1 MQTEGVSFEPYLN
14 RWNLEPDGL
23 SIHTHSSDL
32 LPVRRAGQAATL
44 KIARSEEERRGN
56 DLMVWW
62 NGRGAAQVYEHDG
75 AALLMERLEVLP
87 SLTEMVAAGQDDE
100 ATRILCRA
108 AAQLPRSQPWP
119 ELPTLRRWFRN
130 LDEIAP
136 SADSIL
142 ATAQAAARDLLDLP
156 QDVGVLH
163 GDIHHGNLLSTAE
176 GDWRFID
183 PKGLIGERG
192 FDYANILCN
201 PDLDTATT
209 PGRLARQA
217 RIISET
223 AGLDYTRLVRWA
235 LAYAGLSAAWHLEDG
250 DDEMAAKTLDVAQ
263 IAAVELDRS
272 TGV

>member
-1 MQTEGVSFEPYLN
+1 MTFGPYLS
-14 RWNLEPDGL
+14 RWHLTVDGL
-23 SIHTHSSDL
+23 SLHTHSSDL
-32 LPVRRAGQAATL
+32 LPVRRAGQAAML
-44 KIARSEEERRGN
+44 KLARSHEERRGN
-56 DLMVWW
+56 GLMVWW

-75 AALLMERLEVLP
+75 PALLMERLESTP
-87 SLTEMVAAGQDDE
+87 SLAEMVRGGQDDE
-100 ATRILCRA
+100 ATRLLCRA
-108 AAQLPRSQPWP
+108 AAKLPQQQPWP
-119 ELPTLRRWFRN
+119 ELPTLRRWFQG
-130 LDEIAP
+130 LEKIAP
-136 SADSIL
+136 SAGGILSITL
-142 ATAQAAARDLLDLP
+142 KTAHELLDSP

-201 PDLDTATT
+201 PDLDTATA

-223 AGLDYTRLVRWA
+223 AGLDYARLLRWA

-250 DDEMAAKTLDVAQ
+250 EGGLADMTLEVAR
-263 IAAVELDRS
+263 IAAAELAR
-272 TGV
+272 

>member
-1 MQTEGVSFEPYLN
+1 MTFEPYLKP
-14 RWNLEPDGL
+14 WNLEPDGL
-23 SIHTHSSDL
+23 SIHTNSSDL
-32 LPVRRAGQAATL
+32 LPVRRAGQAAML
-44 KIARSEEERRGN
+44 KLARSDEERRGN
-56 DLMVWW
+56 ELMVWW

-75 AALLMERLEVLP
+75 AALLMERLEVTP
-87 SLTEMVAAGQDDE
+87 SLTEMVRGGQDDE

-108 AAQLPRSQPWP
+108 AAQLPRSQPRP
-119 ELPTLRRWFRN
+119 ELPTLRRWFQGLEKMAPN
-130 LDEIAP
+130 AGEIFT
-136 SADSIL
+136 L
-142 ATAQAAARDLLDLP
+142 TLKTAQELLDSP
-156 QDVGVLH
+156 QDTGVLH

-176 GDWRFID
+176 GGWRFID

-201 PDLDTATT
+201 PDLDTATA

-223 AGLDYTRLVRWA
+223 AGLDYTRLLRWA

-263 IAAVELDRS
+263 IAVTELDK
-272 TGV
+272 

>member
-1 MQTEGVSFEPYLN
+1 MSFAPYLS
-14 RWNLEPDGL
+14 RWSLTVDGP

-32 LPVRRAGQAATL
+32 LPVRHAGQAAML
-44 KIARSEEERRGN
+44 KIARSEEESRGN
-56 DLMVWW
+56 GLMVWW

-75 AALLMERLEVLP
+75 PALLMERLEVWP
-87 SLTEMVAAGQDDE
+87 SLTEMVAAGRDDE

-119 ELPTLRRWFRN
+119 ELPTLRRWFRG
-130 LDEIAP
+130 LEEVAP
-136 SADSIL
+136 SAGGIFTL
-142 ATAQAAARDLLDLP
+142 ALTTAHELLDLP

-176 GDWRFID
+176 GEWRFID

-201 PDLDTATT
+201 PDLDTVSA
-209 PGRLARQA
+209 PGRLAGQA
-217 RIISET
+217 RIISDE
-223 AGLDYTRLVRWA
+223 AGLDYARLLRWT

-250 DDEMAAKTLDVAQ
+250 ENETARRTLDVAR
-263 IAAVELDRS
+263 ITAAELGRS
-272 TGV
+272 TGI